1 MPATRITRLA
11 ATAIMAA
18 ASITGAIAMAGP
30 AHASIVGKDDGYG
43 ATLQAAERN
52 ALGDLHADYYGC
64 QAPAYYY
71 DYGQGG
77 GGQAWY
83 AWVEETC
90 QGYN

>member
-18 ASITGAIAMAGP
+18 
-30 AHASIVGKDDGYG
+30 ASIVGKDDGYG